1 MTTRR
6 EALEAIR
13 DRLTASLQAEELGR
27 DLATISRE
35 LRAVW
40 AELDALPAVD
50 SKAPADEIARQREA
64 RRRKAS
70 GE

>member
-13 DRLTASLQAEELGR
+13 DRLTAEFDTAEDPR
-27 DLATISRE
+27 DVAMLSKE

-40 AELDALPAVD
+40 DELDAIPAAG
-50 SKAPADEIARQREA
+50 SNAPTDEIARRREERRQRA
-64 RRRKAS
+64 A
-70 GE
+70 GQ